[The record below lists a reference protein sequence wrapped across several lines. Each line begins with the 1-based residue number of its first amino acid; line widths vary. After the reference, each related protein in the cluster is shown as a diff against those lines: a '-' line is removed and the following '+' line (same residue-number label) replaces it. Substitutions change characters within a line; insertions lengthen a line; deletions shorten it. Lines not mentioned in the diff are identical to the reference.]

1 MANHLSLR
9 PARPED
15 FAFCCRIYFD
25 TLRWIMLELARKEAA
40 ERASFRRQWTV
51 GQVRIVARDDQDVG
65 WLQTAPRADAIFLA
79 QLYVDTPFQRQGI
92 GSCLLRMLI
101 AEANRDNK
109 ALTLGVVKINP
120 ARRLYERF
128 GFRITHEDRYKFYMR
143 RKAGAAFV

>member
-40 ERASFRRQWTV
+40 ERASFGRQWRV
-51 GQVRIVARDDQDVG
+51 EQVRIVAKEGEDVG

-92 GSCLLRMLI
+92 GGCLLRMLI
-101 AEANRDNK
+101 DEANRDNK

-143 RKAGAAFV
+143 REAGAASV